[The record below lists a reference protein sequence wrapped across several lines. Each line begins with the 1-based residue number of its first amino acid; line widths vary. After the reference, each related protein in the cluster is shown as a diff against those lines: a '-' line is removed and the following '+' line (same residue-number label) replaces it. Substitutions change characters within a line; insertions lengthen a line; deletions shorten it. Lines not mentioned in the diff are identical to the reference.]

1 MRPIVSVITALAVNL
16 HLVLGCCAHH
26 AHKHVQHEGNAVCPH
41 THSCSH
47 GHNDAAPAANSPG
60 PVLPPHDDCH
70 DSHCAFRIAS
80 ALDFSP
86 DLAVAFLDI
95 PAQPTARE
103 LAPLRG
109 VTPRDRGDPF
119 ELAVRPHLLHQSFL
133 N

>member
-1 MRPIVSVITALAVNL
+1 MRPIVSLITALAVNL

-26 AHKHVQHEGNAVCPH
+26 AHGHAQVDGDVACLEV
-41 THSCSH
+41 HSCSH
-47 GHNDAAPAANSPG
+47 GHHHATAPANPARPA
-60 PVLPPHDDCH
+60 LPPHDDCH
-70 DSHCAFRIAS
+70 DSHCAFLIAS
-80 ALDFSP
+80 ALNFSP
-86 DLAVAFLDI
+86 DLAVAFLGV
-95 PAQPTARE
+95 PAHPTARE

>member
-1 MRPIVSVITALAVNL
+1 MRPIVSIITALAVNL

-26 AHKHVQHEGNAVCPH
+26 AHSATFQPADDAACS
-41 THSCSH
+41 HSCSH
-47 GHNDAAPAANSPG
+47 GHHDAPPADSPAPN
-60 PVLPPHDDCH
+60 LPTHDDCH
-70 DSHCAFRIAS
+70 DSHCAFLIAS
-80 ALDFSP
+80 ALNFSP
-86 DLAVAFLDI
+86 DLAVAFIDFRAE
-95 PAQPTARE
+95 PARE